1 MNVQYI
7 NIRNRGKDNVD
18 AFGNWLKVRTT
29 AIFDNVG
36 EFSKQYCIQQ
46 EKAKN
51 NRNRS
56 IKAHQ
61 QGILRSKTQFDVYNL
76 DLFHLMD

>member
-7 NIRNRGKDNVD
+7 NIRNKGKDNVD

-29 AIFDNVG
+29 AVIDNVG
-36 EFSKQYCIQQ
+36 EFFKQYRIQQ
-46 EKAKN
+46 EKTKN
-51 NRNRS
+51 NRSRS

>member
-1 MNVQYI
+1 MNVQINYI
-7 NIRNRGKDNVD
+7 RYWGKDNLD

-29 AIFDNVG
+29 AVFDNVG
-36 EFSKQYCIQQ
+36 EFFKQYRIQQ

-56 IKAHQ
+56 MKAHHQ
-61 QGILRSKTQFDVYNL
+61 DSLNNLPLKTKHSLGLY
-76 DLFHLMD
+76 HLMD

>member
-29 AIFDNVG
+29 AVFDNVG
-36 EFSKQYCIQQ
+36 EFFKQYRIQQ

-51 NRNRS
+51 NRSRS

>member
-7 NIRNRGKDNVD
+7 NIRNRGKDNID

-29 AIFDNVG
+29 AVFDNVG
-36 EFSKQYCIQQ
+36 ELFKQHRVQQ

-51 NRNRS
+51 NRSRS